1 MIDGRGILR
10 YSRDVQRDRRTG
22 KDNFLCKFADAFSP
36 CEGIETIILALNL
49 SGRPLMHLARVRV
62 LKLKS
67 HVFQSYGSR
76 VMHLARVRVLK
87 HTEVSVSLDDIDD
100 AFSPCE
106 GIETLKSFTEGGELI

>member
-36 CEGIETIILALNL
+36 CEGIETSLLPVFL
-49 SGRPLMHLARVRV
+49 KRFLMHLARVRV
-62 LKLKS
+62 LKPVAS
-67 HVFQSYGSR
+67 CSF
-76 VMHLARVRVLK
+76 MFA
-87 HTEVSVSLDDIDD
+87 IPD

-106 GIETLKSFTEGGELI
+106 GIETLLILIKYVY

>member
-36 CEGIETIILALNL
+36 CEGIETILAYIYQWILC
-49 SGRPLMHLARVRV
+49 
-62 LKLKS
+62 
-67 HVFQSYGSR
+67 
-76 VMHLARVRVLK
+76 
-87 HTEVSVSLDDIDD
+87 D

-106 GIETLKSFTEGGELI
+106 GIETMLWR